1 MGVLLMVVASFYGYF
16 TFCDYLTKWYGSVK
30 INVELIDKLF
40 AEFNWMFIFA
50 NYIGIIIPIIIIG
63 IPQFRTIRNITIG
76 AVIAVAALWVNRYII
91 VVPTLETPF
100 LPIQDSRADWLN
112 YSPTWVEWSLT
123 AAGIAIF
130 IIMFKLASKFL
141 PIISMSEMSGVD
153 DRELKILE

>member
-1 MGVLLMVVASFYGYF
+1 
-16 TFCDYLTKWYGSVK
+16 
-30 INVELIDKLF
+30 
-40 AEFNWMFIFA
+40 MFIFA
-50 NYIGIIIPIIIIG
+50 NYIGIIIPIVIIG
-63 IPQFRTIRNITIG
+63 IPQFRTIRNISIG
-76 AVIAVAALWVNRYII
+76 AVIAVVALWVNRYII

-100 LPIQDSRADWLN
+100 LPIQDSRADWLS

-141 PIISMSEMSGVD
+141 PIISLSEMSGVD